1 MDSFFGIGLPEL
13 FFIAVLA
20 LIFLGPERL
29 PSTLRQIAKAWGYMR
44 NLGRELTSQF
54 SEEFK
59 ALEDLNPRKIL
70 NEMADEEMAKDLG
83 IKQANKPAA
92 KPAAKTT
99 TPVAKTTT
107 TKTAAKTT
115 PAKSTTTAAKPGE
128 GSASSG
134 VKQSTTANA
143 ADKPGDPTRDRPDQ
157 PDQTADGEIQPA
169 TPVVDNPPAQQT
181 AIEADKPGDDAPST
195 PTILP
200 PKATET
206 KPNGDAPSPPSG
218 RDENSSLTSK
228 EPVAGVAT
236 VRVNGATDTGEHN
249 E

>member
-99 TPVAKTTT
+99 TPAAKTTT

-115 PAKSTTTAAKPGE
+115 AAKTATTVAKPGE
-128 GSASSG
+128 DSASSG
-134 VKQSTTANA
+134 VKQSATANA
-143 ADKPGDPTRDRPDQ
+143 ADKPADPTREKSDQ
-157 PDQTADGEIQPA
+157 PDQASTDEIQPTA
-169 TPVVDNPPAQQT
+169 PVADNPPAQQT
-181 AIEADKPGDDAPST
+181 AIAADKQGDDDPST

-200 PKATET
+200 PKATEM

-218 RDENSSLTSK
+218 RDENSSLASK
-228 EPVAGVAT
+228 EPVASAAT